1 MPLPASLN
9 FAPEG
14 IPPPVTSGRG
24 FPLAHVFSLLCDE
37 AAKLREIVGPLS
49 AHLCG
54 AGDFAALRHGLHFAI
69 FESEMPAACATE
81 PRSAGCSALR
91 GLRWRRGLAGDGFR
105 CGLEAIRPE
114 SAHQLGL
121 AFATDFSKKVGI
133 GIAPHPE
140 ARQVL
145 AVELELRPTRL
156 WLRRW
161 RSRWLQGIR
170 ELIEPAVITATQC
183 ALDLGNKV
191 RRELR
196 HRHGGIFA
204 GLVGFGGTEFGRSPG
219 NRRQGAGRRRRVT
232 RRGIDGYVRCR
243 SRP

>member
-1 MPLPASLN
+1 M
-9 FAPEG
+9 
-14 IPPPVTSGRG
+14 
-24 FPLAHVFSLLCDE
+24 CDE

-49 AHLCG
+49 AHLRG

-69 FESEMPAACATE
+69 FESENA
-81 PRSAGCSALR
+81 R
-91 GLRWRRGLAGDGFR
+91 GLRDRTALGGVLGVARLALAARLGGRRIR

-204 GLVGFGGTEFGRSPG
+204 GLVGFGGTESGGRQAIG
-219 NRRQGAGRRRRVT
+219 GKAQAG
-232 RRGIDGYVRCR
+232 GDG
-243 SRP
+243 